1 MDKIAGEKT
10 KPHSRIQSLE
20 CFRLLASMLVVFI
33 HCEGAGEFGS
43 VMNCLARVAVPF
55 FFVVSGY
62 FLYEAKEKTVRKR
75 FWSVLKL
82 NIIAHLL
89 YVLWNGYQNGIADL
103 GNLAEWVL
111 AQCSNYTLTV
121 LLLLSRSPIGI
132 HLWYLNAMVFS
143 YAVIWLYI
151 RWAEGEKCSYRPLYI
166 IGICLCAIHIVLGSF
181 GTVCG
186 FEIPSRLYR
195 NALLFGLPMF
205 TLGIFL
211 RENCSKILRVYN
223 LTKLKLI
230 FLMFVG
236 ACLSIIQ
243 WRGAGEVEM
252 PVGTLL
258 EVIAL
263 MLLLVSVPVVSK
275 DSGIISGMISTFG
288 ALSTYI
294 YITHMLWADVYL
306 AYIKGYVLRFGENA
320 EAFLYP
326 FAVIGL
332 TLATGIAYLCVR
344 FVLNW
349 ICGKIRAAYRKNC

>member
-10 KPHSRIQSLE
+10 KPHSRMQSLE
-20 CFRLLASMLVVFI
+20 CFRLIASMLVVFI
-33 HCEGAGEFGS
+33 HCEGSGEFGS
-43 VMNCLARVAVPF
+43 IMNCLARVAVPF
-55 FFVVSGY
+55 FFIVSGY

-82 NIIAHLL
+82 NVIAHLL

-103 GNLAEWVL
+103 GDLVEWVL
-111 AQCSNYTLTV
+111 AQCSSYTMTV
-121 LLLLSRSPIGI
+121 LLLLSRSSIGI

-166 IGICLCAIHIVLGSF
+166 IGICLCVIHIVLGSF
-181 GTVCG
+181 GIVCG

-205 TLGIFL
+205 SLGIFL
-211 RENCSKILRVYN
+211 HENYRKILRVYQ
-223 LTKLKLI
+223 LSKVKLVLLV
-230 FLMFVG
+230 FAG

-243 WRGAGEVEM
+243 WKGTGEVEM

-258 EVIAL
+258 EVVAL
-263 MLLLVSVPVVSK
+263 MLLLVSVPMVS
-275 DSGIISGMISTFG
+275 DSVWISRIISTFG
-288 ALSTYI
+288 TLSTYV
-294 YITHMLWADVYL
+294 YITHLIWADVYL
-306 AYIKGYVLRFGENA
+306 KYFKRYALSLGEST

-326 FAVIGL
+326 FFVIGI
-332 TLATGIAYLCVR
+332 TLATGISYLCVR

-349 ICGKIRAAYRKNC
+349 VCGKIRDAYRKNC

>member
-1 MDKIAGEKT
+1 MDQIAGEKT
-10 KPHSRIQSLE
+10 KPRSRIQSLE
-20 CFRLLASMLVVFI
+20 CFRLIASMLVVFI
-33 HCEGAGEFGS
+33 HCEGSGEFGS
-43 VMNCLARVAVPF
+43 IMNCLARVAVPF
-55 FFVVSGY
+55 FFIVSGY

-82 NIIAHLL
+82 NVIAHLL
-89 YVLWNGYQNGIADL
+89 YVLWNGYQNGIEDL
-103 GNLAEWVL
+103 GDLAEWVL
-111 AQCSNYTLTV
+111 AQCSSYTLTV

-151 RWAEGEKCSYRPLYI
+151 RWAEGEKCSYKPLYTL
-166 IGICLCAIHIVLGSF
+166 GVCLCAIHIVLGSF

-195 NALLFGLPMF
+195 NALLFGFPMF

-211 RENCSKILRVYN
+211 RENGSKILRVYN
-223 LTKLKLI
+223 LMKLKLI

-263 MLLLVSVPVVSK
+263 MLLLVSVPEVS
-275 DSGIISGMISTFG
+275 DSIWLSRIISTFG
-288 ALSTYI
+288 ALSTYV
-294 YITHMLWADVYL
+294 YITHLIWADVYL
-306 AYIKGYVLRFGENA
+306 KYFKRYALSLGESA

-326 FAVIGL
+326 FFVIGI

-349 ICGKIRAAYRKNC
+349 VYGKIRAVCRKSC